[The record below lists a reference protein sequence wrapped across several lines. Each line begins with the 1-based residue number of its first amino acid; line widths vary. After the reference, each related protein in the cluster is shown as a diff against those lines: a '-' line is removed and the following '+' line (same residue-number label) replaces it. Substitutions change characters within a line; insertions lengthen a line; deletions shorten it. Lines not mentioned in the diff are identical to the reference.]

1 MRVRYA
7 CVGGVRCAARLG
19 SDGAQVQITMRY
31 HIYEETPE
39 SGSPLW
45 GVRLQPGGSIARW
58 LLVALHSIERQA
70 QCAAV
75 AAAGDRQGT

>member
-1 MRVRYA
+1 
-7 CVGGVRCAARLG
+7 
-19 SDGAQVQITMRY
+19 MRY

-45 GVRLQPGGSIARW
+45 GVRLPSGGTIARW
-58 LLVALHSIERQA
+58 LLVALHSIETQA

-75 AAAGDRQGT
+75 AAAGGRQGT